1 MGLVGSIKGSMLGIE
16 KSKQMCVCVCVCVR
30 ERERE
35 REREDVKM
43 ISQKMKNCFV
53 SQFLFKVKSP
63 RKKHAFEIS

>member
-35 REREDVKM
+35 RGC
-43 ISQKMKNCFV
+43 KNDK
-53 SQFLFKVKSP
+53 SKDEELFRFSVLVQSEKPKEKT
-63 RKKHAFEIS
+63 RI